1 MKLHTKIAVLA
12 FDQPSLYVSQ
22 GEQDYQETKKISI
35 PDHPD
40 ENIHSVL
47 HGSGHVVCARIVP
60 RVAVLAPLAPQ
71 TDRFAP

>member
-1 MKLHTKIAVLA
+1 VKLHTKIAVLA

-47 HGSGHVVCARIVP
+47 HGSMALYFTREGANFFFV
-60 RVAVLAPLAPQ
+60 
-71 TDRFAP
+71 